1 MIFQEGGHEN
11 NRSPIMITLGMVPLL
26 FFVYSFTSTSAYE
39 DLVDNLEDVIDMLRK
54 RASHSDI
61 LEWLKV
67 KGRNP
72 LG

>member
-1 MIFQEGGHEN
+1 
-11 NRSPIMITLGMVPLL
+11 MITLGMVPLL

-39 DLVDNLEDVIDMLRK
+39 DLVDKLEDVIDMLRK

-61 LEWLKV
+61 LGWLKV

>member
-1 MIFQEGGHEN
+1 
-11 NRSPIMITLGMVPLL
+11 MITLGLVLLL

-39 DLVDNLEDVIDMLRK
+39 DLEDKPEDVIDMLRK

-61 LEWLKV
+61 LGWLKV

-72 LG
+72 LE